1 MSDFYATLGVP
12 RSASHEEIRAAYK
25 DLSLRYHPDRPG
37 GNEEAF
43 KKIQEA
49 HEVLS
54 NRNRKAVYNG
64 TGSAAAG
71 AGAAAAGSDG
81 ICEAAAAAGAA
92 ARNAREERRRGK
104 TIDPERIA
112 TLAQWAAAYGKFKNV
127 RIGPDGIPTVF
138 ARESAGNEG
147 IAKQF
152 PSEKAHDLY
161 VILQSGESE
170 LRETAIGRL
179 DELVEGLVE
188 PVGAAAAAYRGAEKA
203 FLDATDRWRSAA
215 TPFARQLAAEEA
227 AKASAAV
234 AEAEKAVRQAEA
246 PRRTAV
252 IKANMTRND
261 VDYRTGDGRAHPS
274 FKLLVPRR
282 FDATDRV
289 ITEAD
294 TA

>member
-64 TGSAAAG
+64 TGSA
-71 AGAAAAGSDG
+71 GAAAAGSDG
-81 ICEAAAAAGAA
+81 IFQA

-161 VILQSGESE
+161 VVLQSGESE

-234 AEAEKAVRQAEA
+234 AEAENAVRQAET

-294 TA
+294 MA

>member
-1 MSDFYATLGVP
+1 MSDFYTVLGVP

-37 GNEEAF
+37 GNEETF

-49 HEVLS
+49 HEVLT

-71 AGAAAAGSDG
+71 FEEDLFGAAAAS
-81 ICEAAAAAGAA
+81 AAGRAA
-92 ARNAREERRRGK
+92 KEERRGR
-104 TIDPERIA
+104 TVDPERIA
-112 TLAQWAAAYGKFKNV
+112 TLAQWAKAYGKFKNV
-127 RIGPDGIPTVF
+127 RIGYDGIPTVF
-138 ARESAGNEG
+138 TRESAANQEPS

-152 PSEKAHDLY
+152 RSEKAHDLY
-161 VILQSGESE
+161 VVLQSGESE
-170 LRETAIGRL
+170 LRETALGRL
-179 DELVEGLVE
+179 EELVEGLVE
-188 PVGAAAAAYRGAEKA
+188 PVGAATAAYRGAEKA
-203 FLDATDRWRSAA
+203 FLDASDRWRSAA

-227 AKASAAV
+227 AKASAAAAA
-234 AEAEKAVRQAEA
+234 AEGVLRQAET
-246 PRRTAV
+246 PRRTV
-252 IKANMTRND
+252 VVKANMTRNE

-282 FDATDRV
+282 FDASDRV

>member
-1 MSDFYATLGVP
+1 MSDFYTVLGVP

-25 DLSLRYHPDRPG
+25 DLSLRFHPDRPG

-54 NRNRKAVYNG
+54 NRNRKAVYDG
-64 TGSAAAG
+64 TGSA
-71 AGAAAAGSDG
+71 AGAAAAGSNG
-81 ICEAAAAAGAA
+81 IFEAAVAAGAA
-92 ARNAREERRRGK
+92 ARAAKEERRKGK

-127 RIGPDGIPTVF
+127 RIGADGIPTVF
-138 ARESAGNEG
+138 TRESAANQEPS

-161 VILQSGESE
+161 VVLQSGESE
-170 LRETAIGRL
+170 LRETAMGRL

-188 PVGAAAAAYRGAEKA
+188 PVGAATAAYRGAEKA
-203 FLDATDRWRSAA
+203 FLDATDRWRSAT

-227 AKASAAV
+227 ANASAAV
-234 AEAEKAVRQAEA
+234 AEAEKAVRQAET